1 MMKKKIGIYTFND
14 NTNFGNRLQ
23 NYATQVLL
31 EEYGTVENAMP
42 KFRNCTEQLKYYLW
56 CLMGHGLEKKFP
68 SKSYRVYHFLKFDH
82 NIEYSTTRN
91 KMYDAY
97 VYGSDQIWNPLFQK
111 KDLINPHTPAKNNI
125 AFAAS
130 IGIDSIPIEYDKL
143 FRIGLD
149 KFKAISVRED
159 TAADIVEK
167 YTGTRPV
174 VLMDPTLCLSSNA
187 WSKLE
192 TLPDCNFSKPYLL
205 LYFLGEISSERKE
218 KIRQFAEENNLN
230 IINLLDE
237 KLYDKLSPSDFIFLI
252 HHARFVIT
260 DSFHGAV
267 FSIIFKRHF
276 LVFNRE
282 DGLSKMNS
290 RIETLLNKFDFQ
302 WINLD
307 KVKKIDSSMFIHD
320 YEKVDVVINEEI
332 KKTKSFLDTAF
343 TD

>member
-1 MMKKKIGIYTFND
+1 MI
-14 NTNFGNRLQ
+14 
-23 NYATQVLL
+23 
-31 EEYGTVENAMP
+31 
-42 KFRNCTEQLKYYLW
+42 
-56 CLMGHGLEKKFP
+56 
-68 SKSYRVYHFLKFDH
+68 
-82 NIEYSTTRN
+82 
-91 KMYDAY
+91 
-97 VYGSDQIWNPLFQK
+97 
-111 KDLINPHTPAKNNI
+111 
-125 AFAAS
+125 
-130 IGIDSIPIEYDKL
+130 
-143 FRIGLD
+143 RIGLD